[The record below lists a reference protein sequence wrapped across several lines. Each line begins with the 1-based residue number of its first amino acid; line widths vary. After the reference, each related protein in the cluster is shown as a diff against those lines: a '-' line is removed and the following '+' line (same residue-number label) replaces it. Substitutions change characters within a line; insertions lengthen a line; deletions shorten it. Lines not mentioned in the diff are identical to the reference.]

1 MRYPFNV
8 AKLSKIRL
16 DVLLVES
23 KLVESRAKA
32 QALILAGQVLV
43 NEERIDKPGFA
54 VSPDVTLRL
63 KNIQPYVSRGGLK
76 LEKALQTLPVRVEN
90 SICLDIGAS
99 TGGFTDCLLK
109 NGAEKVYAVDVGH
122 SQLHWSLVTD
132 PRVISIE
139 KTNFRNIDTALLPE
153 PIDLCVMDV
162 SFISIEKLLPK
173 IVEILSLNPNPSQI
187 VFLIKPQFE
196 TSPQNVGKGGIVRD
210 ANIHQQVVQQIK
222 TALCSAKFDDLQIL
236 NSPIQGADGNE
247 EFLVFATFN
256 PMK

>member
-1 MRYPFNV
+1 MRYLPHM
-8 AKLSKIRL
+8 AKTPKARL
-16 DVLLVES
+16 DVLLVEK

-43 NEERIDKPGFA
+43 NNERIDKPGHTVA
-54 VSPDVTLRL
+54 ADAELRL
-63 KNIQPYVSRGGLK
+63 KDIQPYVSRGGLK
-76 LEKALQTLPVRVEN
+76 LAKALSAFAVRVEN
-90 SICLDIGAS
+90 SICLDVGAS

-109 NGAEKVYAVDVGH
+109 HGAKKVYAVDVGH

-132 PRVISIE
+132 SRVISLE
-139 KTNFRNIDTALLPE
+139 KINFRHMDLALLPE

-173 IVEILSLNPNPSQI
+173 VVEILTQNSNPTQI

-196 TSPQNVGKGGIVRD
+196 TSPANVGKGGIVKD
-210 ANIHQQVVQQIK
+210 PQIHHDVINKIQ
-222 TALCSAKFDDLQIL
+222 TALKKANFHNIQIQ

-247 EFLVFATFN
+247 EFLVFA
-256 PMK
+256 ML